1 MMFDMEKR
9 TFVVKSYYK
18 SESLVTVRRAFKK
31 RFNTRKL
38 STLAIIKTFEKT
50 GAVCH
55 MPPKPKVISK
65 NALMPLDRSKIS

>member
-1 MMFDMEKR
+1 MFDMEKR

-38 STLAIIKTFEKT
+38 PIN
-50 GAVCH
+50 
-55 MPPKPKVISK
+55 ISNYQNVWK
-65 NALMPLDRSKIS
+65 NWCRMSHAS